1 MRNFVTE
8 SNRKNASKRMKRN
21 IDFAVAYSRIAYENA
36 QTLAKFIKSD
46 PTCSSLLQ
54 PGPVST
60 NIHDSV
66 CETILHANR
75 TANEVSYFLDRLSA
89 ELDPEIA
96 CKADMAP
103 DDGSYKVITNPSGTF
118 ARVPLAPYSAAKVQ
132 GKKKSVRLDTGRRR
146 YRSLIP
152 MIERSGLHI
161 IHGRKLVYLLHVHPE
176 NTPFF
181 RMPDFDNYDVKGLI
195 DAVTLY
201 HGGDNQRNILLWHDA
216 TSEEKTLEPGTYIG
230 VTKLR
235 EDLSYSQL
243 KEIFMSNF
251 RKLTEAA
258 DAVK

>member
-1 MRNFVTE
+1 MRNLVAG
-8 SNRKNASKRMKRN
+8 NNYKLDLKGIRKNISL
-21 IDFAVAYSRIAYENA
+21 AVSDSRIACENA
-36 QTLAKFIKSD
+36 QTLAEFIKSD

-54 PGPVST
+54 PGPVSK
-60 NIHDSV
+60 NIHELA
-66 CETILHANR
+66 CETILYANHS
-75 TANEVSYFLDRLSA
+75 ANEVSYFLDKLSVD
-89 ELDPEIA
+89 LDPEIA
-96 CKADMAP
+96 YKADKAP
-103 DDGSYKVITNPSGTF
+103 DDGSCRAMSNSSGTF

-132 GKKKSVRLDTGRRR
+132 GKKRVVCLSLLRRR

-152 MIERSGLHI
+152 MIERSGPPMI
-161 IHGRKLVYLLHVHPE
+161 CGRKLVYLLHVHPE

-235 EDLSYSQL
+235 EDLSYSQQ

-258 DAVK
+258 DVVK

>member
-1 MRNFVTE
+1 MENVVMKNFGTE
-8 SNRKNASKRMKRN
+8 SNRKNTSKRMKKN
-21 IDFAVAYSRIAYENA
+21 INFAVTYSRIAHENA
-36 QTLAKFIKSD
+36 QTLAEFINSD

-54 PGPVST
+54 PGTVST
-60 NIHDSV
+60 NIHELV

-75 TANEVSYFLDRLSA
+75 TANEVSCFLDRLTA

-103 DDGSYKVITNPSGTF
+103 DDGSCRVITNPSGTF

-132 GKKKSVRLDTGRRR
+132 GKKRVVCLSLSRRR

-152 MIERSGLHI
+152 MIERSGPPMI
-161 IHGRKLVYLLHVHPE
+161 CGRKLVYLLHVHPE

-201 HGGDNQRNILLWHDA
+201 YGGDNQRNIMLLHDA

-230 VTKLR
+230 VSKLR
-235 EDLSYSQL
+235 EDLSYSQQKNL
-243 KEIFMSNF
+243 HEQ
-251 RKLTEAA
+251 LPEAGRTC
-258 DAVK
+258 